1 MTEKVS
7 KFGKKICFALI
18 VSLGV
23 LSMNNQH
30 VFASYWSNNHKQAV
44 KNECKIAIEKGE
56 YLTPK
61 DCKFHKYSIINSY
74 GYADT
79 ARLQDAELERIVKLK
94 CTIYIKKSAFEYNQ
108 CIETHVNKH
117 LGIVKPPDPE
127 KPKEI
132 VNDPEEPTQFV
143 QVPTSKTADEL
154 YNELKQSVVY
164 VESFYA
170 GEENLYDADLFWDAR
185 IKAFEER
192 RINTGSA
199 VLIDKNIFATNC
211 HVILTEEYEGQPLSD
226 QLIND
231 VIDIVDVSKKSTDDN
246 RIFYTEFLN
255 GNLATDVCLIKIY
268 SKNDYE
274 GKPVKIKKASDVKLF
289 DQVYALGNPEG
300 NAATFSRGK
309 ITGETYN
316 LISGFTTFY
325 EEDALVFQHDA
336 PIEGGNSGGGLF
348 DTYGNLI
355 AINSAASIES
365 MENKNKIPHSY
376 AIAIDE
382 FLVFLP

>member
-1 MTEKVS
+1 MYHLH
-7 KFGKKICFALI
+7 KKKCIWI
-18 VSLGV
+18 Q
-23 LSMNNQH
+23 SMHWNSCQQT
-30 VFASYWSNNHKQAV
+30 SW
-44 KNECKIAIEKGE
+44 
-56 YLTPK
+56 
-61 DCKFHKYSIINSY
+61 YS
-74 GYADT
+74 
-79 ARLQDAELERIVKLK
+79 
-94 CTIYIKKSAFEYNQ
+94 
-108 CIETHVNKH
+108 
-117 LGIVKPPDPE
+117 KPPDPE

-164 VESFYA
+164 VESYA

-274 GKPVKIKKASDVKLF
+274 GKPVKIKKASDVQLF